1 MCRVM
6 DEHVDIVELFRVG
19 MQLAYDRCVRSSSIP
34 ARVERACMVGAM
46 RMDVNEI
53 TGFLDKKVT
62 PSLLYQKKFSTEFPS
77 CIQLTERD
85 HEMLTLESY
94 VVMLPGECLG
104 SGTSGVVVQYTY
116 KHVPESCR
124 SLVEPDAPKYALKL
138 YRLSDM
144 LVDHVK
150 QETAKRRFLKRSKEA
165 CVFMREL
172 YKKHL
177 AAVATG
183 ADPYFP
189 FLPAVFVPGYGILSY
204 SGEQSITQWYKTETG
219 TSDAPIQ
226 IVRAMLTAL
235 QLLESEGKVLPDGK
249 MGNVVTLTSDNIVT
263 AYVVDWEDVVDG
275 WSTKQVQMGSTYTPP
290 GAICIRN
297 KADPQTDG
305 TLHTGT
311 FWQENA
317 FGYMSAYLMIGC
329 VFTTAVTLWD
339 PDVGYWLLAN
349 GVERRQREKSKQSDV
364 EHMDMYNERRDEYLK
379 ETASRN
385 DGGILSKFA
394 TCLLD
399 FKNTT
404 IKCIADGKESR
415 PFYRDCIK
423 AMLVICK
430 EAACIELEPQT
441 RRNKTTRRNKPTSHP
456 SRKRQKIPTPDN
468 TDTTQILTRS

>member
-1 MCRVM
+1 M

-53 TGFLDKKVT
+53 TGFLDKLAEY
-62 PSLLYQKKFSTEFPS
+62 SLSYEQRFSTEFPS
-77 CIQLTERD
+77 SIHLIERD
-85 HEMLTLESY
+85 PNMMTPQAF
-94 VVMLPGECLG
+94 VAMLPGECLG

-138 YRLSDM
+138 YRLSDK
-144 LVDHVK
+144 LVDRAK
-150 QETAKRRFLKRSKEA
+150 QATAKDLFLERSETA

-177 AAVATG
+177 DAVAKG

-189 FLPAVFVPGYGILSY
+189 FLPAVFVTGYGILSY

-263 AYVVDWEDVVDG
+263 AYVVDWEDIVDG
-275 WSTKQVQMGSTYTPP
+275 WSTEQVQMASTYTPP

-339 PDVGYWLLAN
+339 PVVSYYLFAN
-349 GVERRQREKSKQSDV
+349 GVERRRREKSKQSDV
-364 EHMDMYNERRDEYLK
+364 EHMDMYNERRDEYLIK
-379 ETASRN
+379 TAYRN
-385 DGGILSKFA
+385 DGGILSKLA
-394 TCLLD
+394 TCLFD
-399 FKNTT
+399 FKYSTLQ
-404 IKCIADGKESR
+404 CIAHGKESR

-430 EAACIELEPQT
+430 EAACIELEPPT
-441 RRNKTTRRNKPTSHP
+441 RRNT
-456 SRKRQKIPTPDN
+456 SRKSRKLNKSPTALD
-468 TDTTQILTRS
+468 TETTQPLTRS